1 VIHKIDISRAVVF
14 FMLTLLFIAGVFT
27 AIDGNRSAYDPLQS
41 ALKFSLIWLSPL
53 IVVAIAALVG
63 TKGIAFSASSIALIV
78 GGLFE
83 YGYFSSHDVSYGML
97 VLFSLLANWVSAFI
111 SLFSFQG
118 TNPNNAVNKD
128 ASR

>member
-1 VIHKIDISRAVVF
+1 MIHKIDISRAVVF
-14 FMLTLLFIAGVFT
+14 CMLTLLFIAGVFT

-83 YGYFSSHDVSYGML
+83 YGYFRSHDISYGML
-97 VLFSLLANWVSAFI
+97 ELFSILANWVSAFI
-111 SLFSFQG
+111 SLFSFSR
-118 TNPNNAVNKD
+118 NKP
-128 ASR
+128 